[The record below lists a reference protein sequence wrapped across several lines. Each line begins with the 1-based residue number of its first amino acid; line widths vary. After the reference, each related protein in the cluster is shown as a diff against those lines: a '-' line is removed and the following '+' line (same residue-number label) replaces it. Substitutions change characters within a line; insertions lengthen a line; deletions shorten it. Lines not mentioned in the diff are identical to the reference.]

1 MGMKLEVKNLL
12 FSYEDGSVIF
22 DDISFEYQSPDVFCI
37 LGSNGT
43 GKSTLL
49 NCIID
54 ELKVNSGNVLI
65 DGVEVKDYNAR
76 ELARKIA
83 YIPQNHYPTF
93 PFPVIDI
100 VMMGLTSKMGYL
112 SNPGKKE
119 KKLALEKLEFLKI
132 GHLKDKPYTDI
143 SGGERQ
149 LVMIASALVQEPE
162 LLILDEPTAH
172 LDFGNQ
178 YRFIQLVKKFTENGM
193 GVLMTTHFPDH
204 ALELNGIT
212 SILKDGKMNYIGKAE
227 EIITNENLSNLYNI
241 DVRVENF
248 RGKKFCVPGE
258 VHEELK

>member
-1 MGMKLEVKNLL
+1 MGMKLEVKNLS
-12 FSYEDGSVIF
+12 FSYDDGSVIF
-22 DDISFEYQSPDVFCI
+22 DDISFQYDSPDIFCI

-76 ELARKIA
+76 DLARKIA

-119 KKLALEKLEFLKI
+119 KKIALEKLEFLKI
-132 GHLKDKPYTDI
+132 SHLKDKPYTDI

-178 YRFIQLVKKFTENGM
+178 YRFIQLVKTFTNNGM

-212 SILKDGKMNYIGKAE
+212 SILKAGKIDCIGKAE
-227 EIITNENLSNLYNI
+227 EIITNENLSNLYDI
-241 DVRVENF
+241 DVKVEKF
-248 RGKKFCVPGE
+248 GKKKICIPGGLYG
-258 VHEELK
+258 ELK